1 MLSYFFLY
9 DVKPRPPFLAPF
21 KDTSTQIEGGKEYV
35 NSPKCST
42 FPIEWIPLNCRDD
55 WVINQC
61 GEVKIISLL
70 LFFIRISNKLGKN
83 ALLKH
88 IACTTLV
95 VHGWVFEGVSEET
108 GVHFYSYEGFA
119 YIKVEKTP
127 HILGLNRTVRLE
139 RKRQDLSNAT
149 CFGQLSLVTSHCFYL
164 KESISCK

>member
-83 ALLKH
+83 TLLKH

-95 VHGWVFEGVSEET
+95 VHGWVFEGVSGET

-119 YIKVEKTP
+119 YIKVEK
-127 HILGLNRTVRLE
+127 N
-139 RKRQDLSNAT
+139 
-149 CFGQLSLVTSHCFYL
+149 TSHPRAQSNSPTGKKKTGSVKCYMFQATLARYVTL
-164 KESISCK
+164 FLSGRKHIV